1 MTTISSG
8 KDVDNATNKKLR
20 TDFLNLNFSEII
32 TKFESAIPLDP
43 ARNTMPATSSRKDNQ
58 IICVHL

>member
-1 MTTISSG
+1 MTTKSSG
-8 KDVDNATNKKLR
+8 NDVDKATNKKLS

-43 ARNTMPATSSRKDNQ
+43 ASKIIPATSSRKDNQ
-58 IICVHL
+58 TV

>member
-1 MTTISSG
+1 MTTKSSG
-8 KDVDNATNKKLR
+8 NDVDNATNKKLS

-43 ARNTMPATSSRKDNQ
+43 ASKIMPATSSRKDNQ
-58 IICVHL
+58 TVCVHL